1 MKKERLTRRKF
12 MATSAAS
19 ATMVAAPFVHTAG
32 AAGSLSMGLWDHWVP
47 GANKAMTEICEAWAT
62 KEKVDLK
69 IDYLSTQGNKL
80 YLTIAAEALA
90 KSGHDIMDFSAW
102 EPNQYEASLEP
113 VDDVMKE
120 VLSRNGPVGPEYEYL
135 AKPKGKWLGVPGIRG
150 TLFLTACSRFDL
162 MKEHAGIDILA
173 MFPAGAQPTKAAD
186 EWTWDAFLVA
196 AQKCHKAGYAFGLPL
211 GVTTDSV
218 EWLGAFFRAFG
229 AEVVDAKGNITVKS
243 DPVRQALEYLH
254 KLTQFLPPDVG
265 AWDNASNNKAL
276 VAGKTRVH
284 LQSAER
290 LGGGQARRAAGGR
303 EAVDAR
309 HAQGAQGPVRVG
321 AAALPGLVEFLQEQV
336 RGQEPAAAR
345 LEPRVGRK
353 ARRRLR
359 RLRPAAL
366 HQVQRLQDL
375 GRGRPAQGHAL
386 ALSRQGRPGADH
398 PVRACPAIGRL
409 ADLHPGDRAEDGP
422 AHVQGRAHGDDA
434 GLGRIRSGGLLP
446 QLRPAS
452 ARPSRASVERGA
464 GRAIGEATFS
474 SRRLFTTQKVASPA
488 SDPQMPTRNET
499 M

>member
-1 MKKERLTRRKF
+1 MTKVRFTRRRF
-12 MATSAAS
+12 MATSAAAS

-47 GANKAMTEICEAWAT
+47 GANKAMTEICEAWAQ

-90 KSGHDIMDFSAW
+90 RSGHDIMDFSAW

-120 VLSRNGPVGPEYEYL
+120 VLARNGAVGPEYEYL

-162 MKEHAGIDILA
+162 MKEHAGIDILG
-173 MFPAGAQPTKAAD
+173 MYPAGAPPTKAAD
-186 EWTWDAFLVA
+186 AWTWDAFLA
-196 AQKCHKAGYAFGLPL
+196 AAEKCHKAGYSFGLPL

-229 AEVVDAKGNITVKS
+229 AEIVDAQGNITVKS
-243 DPVRQALEYLH
+243 DPVRQALEYLNR
-254 KLTQFLPPDVG
+254 LTQFLPPDVG

-276 VAGKTRVH
+276 VAGKTAFIFNPPSAWAVGQTG
-284 LQSAER
+284 QS
-290 LGGGQARRAAGGR
+290 AGGR

-309 HAQGAQGPVRVG
+309 YAQGAQGQVRLR
-321 AAALPGLVEFLQEQV
+321 AAAFPGPVELLQEQV
-336 RGQEPAAAR
+336 RGQEPAGVR
-345 LEPRVGRK
+345 LHPRGRRE

-359 RLRPAAL
+359 RLRPASL

-375 GRGRPAQGHAL
+375 GGGRPAQGHPL
-386 ALSRQGRPGADH
+386 ALSRQGRSGADH
-398 PVRACPAIGRL
+398 PVRARTAVGGL
-409 ADLHPGDRAEDGP
+409 ADLHPGHRAEDG
-422 AHVQGRAHGDDA
+422 AEDGQGRAHGEDA
-434 GLGRIRSGGLLP
+434 RLGNGRGRGLLP
-446 QLRPAS
+446 QLTEAGRGA
-452 ARPSRASVERGA
+452 AHVRASILPLTPALSPQA
-464 GRAIGEATFS
+464 GRGGPAARWLRRS
-474 SRRLFTTQKVASPA
+474 SPRAGF
-488 SDPQMPTRNET
+488 
-499 M
+499 

>member
-1 MKKERLTRRKF
+1 VKKERLSRRKF
-12 MATSAAS
+12 MATTAAS

-90 KSGHDIMDFSAW
+90 RSGHDIMDFSAW

-113 VDDVMKE
+113 VDDVMTE

-162 MKEHAGIDILA
+162 MKEHAGIDLLA
-173 MFPAGAQPTKAAD
+173 MFPAGAQPTKAAE

-229 AEVVDAKGNITVKS
+229 AEVVDAQGRITVNS

-254 KLTQFLPPDVG
+254 KLTQVLPPDVG

-276 VAGKTRVH
+276 VAGKTAFIFNPPSAWAVAKRDAPQVAEKLWTH
-284 LQSAER
+284 GMPKGPKGRFVSVLPRFQGLWNFSKNKSAAKSLLLHVSSRESAEK
-290 LGGGQARRAAGGR
+290 LVAACDGYDLPPYTKFNDFKTW
-303 EAVDAR
+303 EEV
-309 HAQGAQGPVRVG
+309 GPPKG
-321 AAALPGLVEFLQEQV
+321 TLSHYPTKGDQV
-336 RGQEPAAAR
+336 PIIPCAPA
-345 LEPRVGRK
+345 P
-353 ARRRLR
+353 
-359 RLRPAAL
+359 
-366 HQVQRLQDL
+366 
-375 GRGRPAQGHAL
+375 
-386 ALSRQGRPGADH
+386 
-398 PVRACPAIGRL
+398 
-409 ADLHPGDRAEDGP
+409 
-422 AHVQGRAHGDDA
+422 
-434 GLGRIRSGGLLP
+434 
-446 QLRPAS
+446 
-452 ARPSRASVERGA
+452 PS
-464 GRAIGEATFS
+464 
-474 SRRLFTTQKVASPA
+474 VASQIYTQAIVPKMVLRMSKGEPMETTLAWAA
-488 SDPQMPTRNET
+488 SEVEGFFRN
-499 M
+499 